1 MSRLFSFI
9 HLGIRAFYVLFTP
22 RGRARQALGR
32 QQNYSHHPARTV
44 CALTVNPSCR
54 AGTATATTQHSQK
67 GQGMV
72 EYVVIVALVAVAA
85 IGVFQLFGQVI
96 RAQTSAIALEMAGED
111 GTEMAQKASATAQAS
126 IQQSESKS
134 LQSFTGNAQAGQ

>member
-1 MSRLFSFI
+1 MNFARIF
-9 HLGIRAFYVLFTP
+9 GW
-22 RGRARQALGR
+22 RGPQSH
-32 QQNYSHHPARTV
+32 QQ
-44 CALTVNPSCR
+44 
-54 AGTATATTQHSQK
+54 TAKK

-96 RAQTSAIALEMAGED
+96 RAQTSAIALDIADKEAN
-111 GTEMAQKASATAQAS
+111 EMAQKASATAQAS